1 MKVLR
6 INSQLIITLL
16 GRIPLRT
23 LFIVPYMGIIL
34 LSVGTVSYL
43 SYQTGQRAVNKL
55 LIKLISSTTQQISDR
70 LTTYLEIPQKLVAMN
85 RYGIEQGHLNPDN
98 GEELRLHFLQQLK
111 LSKVPTN
118 IDFGRSNGT
127 YTFVAQDRFGLL
139 APPDSWLG
147 GGVDP
152 SQIGKLNYYILNEDG
167 KIAKNIPHH
176 TTSYTPVTRPWYKTA
191 QAKGQQ
197 TWSPVYPFFYIDTA
211 AISAVAPVYRNGEF
225 IGVVGCDLVLD
236 DISLFLQ
243 KLDFSPSGESFIIER
258 SGYLIATSTEERPF
272 VKNVDGVELVRLKAV
287 NSTNDI
293 IASTAKELHKRW
305 TNFQLIENHTFEF
318 IDENNQRFFAHVFP
332 YQDQYGLDWLIIT
345 VLPEADFI
353 TDIQANIYH
362 SVFLV
367 IIILFLAVTLGVS
380 LSYWVTKPIL
390 DLSQAVKHLL
400 ERENYPADVNLNSI
414 LAPRDKLGKPAPS
427 LLEISQE
434 IQRDIIELKTLQINS
449 EDKFRKIFI
458 TSPDAICIYDILDR
472 KIVDINPGFVEL
484 SGYNI
489 SEIIGHNYRDLPLV
503 LNEHQLKLIEEKM
516 ESVGYVRNLQLYG
529 VTKSGEIKTVLV
541 CCELIVLDKKNYVIT
556 FIKDIS
562 VREKSQTALL
572 ESEARFRSAFED
584 AGIGMALVNTQGEFM
599 RVNQSFCDL
608 LGYSEPELLTKTFI
622 DITHPEDLHKC
633 VNLVK
638 KCLTGE
644 INQFQEEKR
653 YLDKQGNIIWSLTS
667 VSLLRNKDQEPVHF
681 IAQIQDISER
691 HEIEQI
697 KYEFIS
703 VVSHEVRTPLTSI
716 KGALGILAT
725 GVLDN
730 EPLQKQQMLQIA
742 INNSDRLLDLVND
755 ILTLEKLTSRQ
766 VKINFQWCDLKNLA
780 KQTLEDLQPVA
791 ANAGIT
797 FKSSIPDIQ
806 IFADCRSMIQT
817 LTNLLGNAIKFSRP
831 GGIVELSVSV
841 NEQEVLFA
849 VRDQGKGIP
858 PEKLEAIF
866 GRFQQVDVS
875 DARQKGGTGLGLA
888 ICKSIVEH
896 HQGRI
901 WAESV
906 LGSGSTFY
914 FTIPR
919 RNP

>member
-6 INSQLIITLL
+6 IHSQLIITLL

-34 LSVGTVSYL
+34 LSVSTVSYL

-98 GEELRLHFLQQLK
+98 VEELRLHFFQQLK
-111 LSKVPTN
+111 LYQLPTN
-118 IDFGRSNGT
+118 IFFGGSNGT
-127 YTFVAQDRFGLL
+127 HIFSAQDRVGLV
-139 APPDSWLG
+139 APKDSWIG
-147 GGVDP
+147 GGVHP
-152 SQIGKLNYYILNEDG
+152 SHLGTRHYYILDEKG
-167 KIAKNIPHH
+167 KFTKIIPEQ
-176 TTSYTPVTRPWYKTA
+176 TKSYTPVTRPWYKIA
-191 QAKGQQ
+191 QAQGQQ

-211 AISAVAPVYRNGEF
+211 SISAVAPVYRNGEF

-243 KLDFSPSGESFIIER
+243 NLDFSASGESFIIER
-258 SGYLIATSTEERPF
+258 SGDVIATSTKERPF

-287 NSTNDI
+287 NSRNHI
-293 IASTAKELHKRW
+293 IASTAKELQKRW
-305 TNFQLIENHTFEF
+305 TNFTLIENHSFQF
-318 IDENNQRFFAHVFP
+318 VDENNQRVFAHVFP
-332 YQDQYGLDWLIIT
+332 YEDEYGLDWLIIT
-345 VLPEADFI
+345 ALPEAEFL
-353 TDIQANIYH
+353 TDIQANIYR
-362 SVFLV
+362 SLSLGIITLFLV
-367 IIILFLAVTLGVS
+367 LPLGFS
-380 LSYWVTKPIL
+380 LYSWVMKPIL
-390 DLSQAVKHLL
+390 DLSQIAKQLL
-400 ERENYPADVNLNSI
+400 SEQKSAAFSQSNGILSPQDDLVPAQSLFQVAEQI
-414 LAPRDKLGKPAPS
+414 RRDM
-427 LLEISQE
+427 
-434 IQRDIIELKTLQINS
+434 IELRKLQIHS
-449 EDKFRKIFI
+449 EDKFRKIFL
-458 TSPDAICIYDILDR
+458 TSPDAICIYDIIEQ
-472 KIVDINPGFVEL
+472 KIVDINPIFLEL

-489 SEIIGHNYRDLPLV
+489 SEIIGHDYRDLPLV
-503 LNEHQLKLIEEKM
+503 ANEHQLKLIEERM
-516 ESVGYVRNLQLYG
+516 ESLGHVRNLELYG

-541 CCELIVLDKKNYVIT
+541 CCELIVLDQKNYVLT

-562 VREKSQTALL
+562 DRQKSETALL
-572 ESEARFRSAFED
+572 ESEARFRSSFED
-584 AGIGMALVNTQGEFM
+584 AAIGMAIVNTEGEYI
-599 RVNQSFCDL
+599 RVNQSLCDL
-608 LGYSEPELLTKTFI
+608 LGYSESELLTKTFI
-622 DITHPEDLHKC
+622 DITHPDDLQKC
-633 VNLVK
+633 INLLQ

-667 VSLLRNKDQEPVHF
+667 GSLLRNKDQEPIHF
-681 IAQIQDISER
+681 IAQIQDVSES

-755 ILTLEKLTSRQ
+755 ILTLEGLTSRQ
-766 VKINFQWCDLKNLA
+766 MKIDLQWCNLENLA

-806 IFADCRSMIQT
+806 IFADSRSMIQT

-858 PEKLEAIF
+858 TEQLEAIF

-906 LGSGSTFY
+906 LGNGSTFY

>member
-6 INSQLIITLL
+6 INSQLIMTLL
-16 GRIPLRT
+16 GRISLRT

-34 LSVGTVSYL
+34 LSVSTVSYL
-43 SYQTGQRAVNKL
+43 SYQTGQTAVNKL
-55 LIKLISSTTQQISDR
+55 LIKLISSTTQQITDR
-70 LTTYLEIPQKLVAMN
+70 LTTYLEIPHKLVAMN
-85 RYGIEQGHLNPDN
+85 RYGIEQGHINPDN
-98 GEELRLHFLQQLK
+98 REELRLHFFQQLK
-111 LSKVPTN
+111 LYQLPTN

-139 APPDSWLG
+139 APPNSWLG

-152 SQIGKLNYYILNEDG
+152 SQIGKLNFYILNEEG
-167 KIAKNIPHH
+167 KLGKNIPQY
-176 TTSYTPVTRPWYKTA
+176 TTLYKPVQRPWYKIA
-191 QAKGQQ
+191 QAQGQQ
-197 TWSPVYPFFYIDTA
+197 TWSPVYSYYHIDTA
-211 AISAVAPVYRNGEF
+211 SISAVAPVYRHGEF

-243 KLDFSPSGESFIIER
+243 NLDFSPSGESFIIER
-258 SGYLIATSTEERPF
+258 SGDVIATSTEERPF
-272 VKNVDGVELVRLKAV
+272 VKTIDGVELVRLKAV
-287 NSTNDI
+287 NSSNHI

-305 TNFQLIENHTFEF
+305 TNFKLIENHTFQF
-318 IDENNQRFFAHVFP
+318 IAENNQRYFAHVYP
-332 YQDQYGLDWLIIT
+332 YQDKYGLDWLIIS
-345 VLPEADFI
+345 VLPESEFI
-353 TDIQANIYH
+353 TDIEANIYR
-362 SVFLV
+362 SLSLGM
-367 IIILFLAVTLGVS
+367 ITLFLSMS
-380 LSYWVTKPIL
+380 LALILYSWVMKPIL
-390 DLSQAVKHLL
+390 DLSQLAKQLL
-400 ERENYPADVNLNSI
+400 VQQKSSAFSQSNGMLSPQNDLVPA
-414 LAPRDKLGKPAPS
+414 RS
-427 LLEISQE
+427 LFQLTEE
-434 IQRDIIELKTLQINS
+434 IQRDMIELRQLQIDS
-449 EDKFRKIFI
+449 EDKFRKIFL
-458 TSPDAICIYDILDR
+458 TSPDAICIYDINER
-472 KIVDINPGFVEL
+472 KIVDVNPIFLEL
-484 SGYNI
+484 SGYSS
-489 SEIIGHNYRDLPLV
+489 SEIIGHDYRDLPLV
-503 LNEHQLKLIEEKM
+503 ANEHQLHLIEEKI
-516 ESVGYVRNLQLYG
+516 ESLGYIRNLQLYG
-529 VTKSGEIKTVLV
+529 VTKYGEIKTLLV
-541 CCELIVLDKKNYVIT
+541 CCELTVLNRKNYVIT
-556 FIKDIS
+556 FIKDITD
-562 VREKSQTALL
+562 RAKSETALL
-572 ESEARFRSAFED
+572 ETEARFRSAFED
-584 AGIGMALVNTQGEFM
+584 AGIGMAIINTQGKYI
-599 RVNQSFCDL
+599 RVNQSLCDL
-608 LGYSEPELLTKTFI
+608 LGYSESELLTKTFV

-633 VNLVK
+633 VNSVQ

-644 INQFQEEKR
+644 INKFQEEKR
-653 YLDKQGNIIWSLTS
+653 HLDKQGNIIWSLSS
-667 VSLLRNKDQEPVHF
+667 VSLVRNKDQEPLHF

-742 INNSDRLLDLVND
+742 VNNSDRLLDLVND
-755 ILTLEKLTSRQ
+755 ILSLEALTSGKM
-766 VKINFQWCDLKNLA
+766 KINFQWCNLKNLA

-817 LTNLLGNAIKFSRP
+817 LTNLLGNAIKFSRY

-841 NEQEVLFA
+841 SEQEFLFA
-849 VRDQGKGIP
+849 VTDQGKGIP
-858 PEKLEAIF
+858 PEQLEAIF